1 MLQRTQQP
9 RELSYNGPDESHW
22 TNGAAPRRMDLHD
35 IYTFVKSN
43 WRIIAA
49 WTIVAVALALG
60 YAFTA
65 TPLYTATVEL
75 ALDSRKVQA
84 LKEQVVG
91 DNSLDSSQ
99 VESEVTILRSE
110 SIALAVVK
118 ELKLTDDPEFV
129 DDKPGLFSWLFG
141 GSGKLSDELRTR
153 IAASALRGGLVVR
166 RIGLTNVLEISF
178 RSPDRVKAARITN
191 AAAQAYLSEQLNVKY
206 EAARRAS
213 AWLQERIAE
222 LRNQSS

>member
-1 MLQRTQQP
+1 MLQRTQR
-9 RELSYNGPDESHW
+9 REPSYSGPDELHW
-22 TNGAAPRRMDLHD
+22 TNGAAPRRVDLHD

-75 ALDSRKVQA
+75 ALNSRKVQA
-84 LKEQVVG
+84 VKEQVVG
-91 DNSLDSSQ
+91 ENSLNSSQ

-118 ELKLTDDPEFV
+118 QLKLTDDPEFV

-141 GSGKLSDELRTR
+141 GSGELSDELRTR
-153 IAASALRGGLVVR
+153 IAVSALRGGPCRPSDRAHQCAGNLVPFAR
-166 RIGLTNVLEISF
+166 PGEGSTDRQCRGPSLPQGTTQREIPS
-178 RSPDRVKAARITN
+178 RAPRQRLAAGADCR
-191 AAAQAYLSEQLNVKY
+191 AAQSVQ
-206 EAARRAS
+206 
-213 AWLQERIAE
+213 
-222 LRNQSS
+222 